1 MTDRLEAPLRRERP
15 GATRIGRPHAAAAAL
30 TVALT
35 LPASATAEV
44 PRYGHGIGLSQVGAQ
59 NRARLGHGATQI
71 LNFYYP
77 GSRPVSV
84 PPTKVR
90 VRFYD
95 RPVVRIRTSPRFP
108 RGVTVSVRRGRMA
121 FGRKRLPYA
130 AAIVRG
136 PVCLRRCYRGH
147 LVIRLVGGRLRVVNH
162 VAMEDYLRS
171 VVPSEMPW
179 TWNHE
184 ALRAQAVA
192 ARSYALYAIQA
203 SRRRD
208 WDVWQD
214 TRSQAYWG
222 MEQETSRTDAAVA
235 STRGRVRVHGRRVIL
250 AMYTA
255 ANGGR
260 TVAFPG
266 IPYLPSR
273 RDRFD

>member
-1 MTDRLEAPLRRERP
+1 ML
-15 GATRIGRPHAAAAAL
+15 AA
-30 TVALT
+30 ALT
-35 LPASATAEV
+35 LPAAAVAEV
-44 PRYGHGIGLSQVGAQ
+44 RRFGHGIGLSQVGAQ
-59 NRARLGHGATQI
+59 NRARLGHDATQI

-77 GSRPVSV
+77 GSWPVSV
-84 PPTKVR
+84 PPVKVR

-95 RPVVRIRTSPRFP
+95 RPVVRIRSSPRFP

-121 FGRKRLPYA
+121 FGTKRLPYE

-147 LVIRLVGGRLRVVNH
+147 LVIRLVAGRLRVVNH
-162 VAMEDYLRS
+162 VGMEDYLRS

-179 TWNHE
+179 RWNHE

-192 ARSYALYAIQA
+192 ARSYALYAVQA

-222 MEQETSRTDAAVA
+222 LEQETSRTDAAVA
-235 STRGRVRVHGRRVIL
+235 STHGRVRVHGRRVIL

-266 IPYLPSR
+266 IPYLPAQ

>member
-1 MTDRLEAPLRRERP
+1 MHDDQP
-15 GATRIGRPHAAAAAL
+15 GGRPARRGRGRPVTAALAL
-30 TVALT
+30 TVGLA
-35 LPASATAEV
+35 LPASALAAV
-44 PRYGHGIGLSQVGAQ
+44 PRFGHGIGLSQVGAQ

-77 GSRPVSV
+77 GSHPVSV
-84 PPTKVR
+84 PPVKVR

-95 RPVVRIRTSPRFP
+95 RPVVRIRSSPRFP
-108 RGVTVSVRRGRMA
+108 RGVTVTVRRGRMA
-121 FGRKRLPYA
+121 FAGKRLPYA

-147 LVIRLVGGRLRVVNH
+147 LVIRLVDGRLRVVNH
-162 VAMEDYLRS
+162 VGMEDYLRS

-179 TWNHE
+179 NWNHE

-192 ARSYALYAIQA
+192 ARSYALYAVQV
-203 SRRRD
+203 SRGRD

-222 MEQETSRTDAAVA
+222 LEQETSRTDAAVA
-235 STRGRVRVHGRRVIL
+235 STTGRVRVHGDRVIL

-266 IPYLPSR
+266 IPYLPAR

>member
-1 MTDRLEAPLRRERP
+1 MRPIRPRRPL
-15 GATRIGRPHAAAAAL
+15 ATATAAL
-30 TVALT
+30 TVALVV
-35 LPASATAEV
+35 PSQAAAEV
-44 PRYGHGIGLSQVGAQ
+44 ERFGHGIGLAQVGAQ
-59 NRARLGHGATQI
+59 NRARAGHGATTI

-84 PPTKVR
+84 PQAKVR

-95 RPVVRIRTSPRFP
+95 RAVVHIRSSPRFP
-108 RGVTVSVRRGRMA
+108 QGVTVSIRRGRMA
-121 FGRKRLPYA
+121 FGRRRLPYA

-136 PVCLRRCYRGH
+136 PVCLNRCYRGH

-162 VAMEDYLRS
+162 VRMEDYLRS

-179 TWNHE
+179 RWNHE

-192 ARSYALYAIQA
+192 ARSYALYAVQV

-208 WDVWQD
+208 WDLWQD

-222 MEQETSRTDAAVA
+222 IEQETSRTDAAVA
-235 STRGRVRVHGRRVIL
+235 STYGRVRIHGSRVIL

-266 IPYLPSR
+266 IPYLPAK